1 MTIEEIKDLFGV
13 DLRDKNKN
21 RLFTIL
27 KNIYV
32 NQEHLKGLTN
42 QKIADKLKMTVSSVT
57 LCYQRTNKFKTYF
70 NYANIQKAFDN
81 KDQELFAL
89 EKQIYDNR
97 ALQINKNVY
106 VPTVTKRTRD
116 KELINYLDMIPHPKR
131 RWHYT
136 DIIEALKKDNR
147 NKLWD
152 KPMPNFTFRDYE
164 ILKKLL

>member
-1 MTIEEIKDLFGV
+1 MKKAASKLCNWRLRYYQEDADGAVKIGESGKLFGSINT
-13 DLRDKNKN
+13 K
-21 RLFTIL
+21 
-27 KNIYV
+27 
-32 NQEHLKGLTN
+32 Q
-42 QKIADKLKMTVSSVT
+42 IADELKMTVSSVT

-97 ALQINKNVY
+97 ALQINKKVY

-116 KELINYLDMIPHPKR
+116 KELVNYLDMIPHPKR

-164 ILKKLL
+164 VLKKL

>member
-1 MTIEEIKDLFGV
+1 MTLEEINTLFGI
-13 DLRDKNKN
+13 DLKQSNRN
-21 RLFTIL
+21 RLFVII

-32 NQEHLKGLTN
+32 NQERLKGRTMIC
-42 QKIADKLKMTVSSVT
+42 IANELNMEVSSIT
-57 LCYQRTNKFKTYF
+57 LCHQRTEKFKTYF
-70 NYANIQKAFDN
+70 NYANIKIAFDY

-89 EKQIYDNR
+89 EKNIYENR
-97 ALQINKNVY
+97 DVNA
-106 VPTVTKRTRD
+106 TKQPKKIKD
-116 KELINYLDMIPHPKR
+116 EISNLLDMIPHPKK

-136 DIIEALKKDNR
+136 KIIETLKKDNR

>member
-1 MTIEEIKDLFGV
+1 MTLEEIKDLFGV
-13 DLRDKNKN
+13 DLKEQN
-21 RLFTIL
+21 RKRVFTIL

-42 QKIADKLKMTVSSVT
+42 QNIADKLKMTVSSVT
-57 LCYQRTNKFKTYF
+57 FCYQRTNKFKTYF

-89 EKQIYDNR
+89 EKQI
-97 ALQINKNVY
+97 NKKVY

>member
-1 MTIEEIKDLFGV
+1 MTLEEIKDLFGV
-13 DLRDKNKN
+13 DLKEQN
-21 RLFTIL
+21 RNRVFTIL

-32 NQEHLKGLTN
+32 NQEHSKGLTN

-70 NYANIQKAFDN
+70 NYANIQKAFYD

-97 ALQINKNVY
+97 ALQINKKVY

-116 KELINYLDMIPHPKR
+116 KKLVNYLDMIPHPKR

-164 ILKKLL
+164 VLKKLI

>member
-1 MTIEEIKDLFGV
+1 MTLEEIKYFFAV
-13 DLRDKNKN
+13 DLTQDN
-21 RLFTIL
+21 RNRIFVIL

-32 NQEHLKGLTN
+32 NQGRLKGCLL
-42 QKIADKLKMTVSSVT
+42 KDIADELNMTVSSVT

-70 NYANIQKAFDN
+70 NYTNIQKAFDN

-89 EKQIYDNR
+89 EKQLYDNR

-106 VPTVTKRTRD
+106 IPTVTKRTRD
-116 KELINYLDMIPHPKR
+116 KELVNFLDMIPHPKR

-136 DIIEALKKDNR
+136 NIIETLKKDNK

-164 ILKKLL
+164 VLKNL